1 MERDKINRLQISVY
15 NQGQGIAAEDIPMV
29 FERFY
34 KGDKSRGLDR
44 RGTGL
49 GMYIAKTIIAA
60 HGEDIWV
67 TSAQDKDCQFTFTL
81 KEAPTGEKR

>member
-1 MERDKINRLQISVY
+1 
-15 NQGQGIAAEDIPMV
+15 MV

-49 GMYIAKTIIAA
+49 GMYIAKTIVAA

-67 TSAQDKDCQFTFTL
+67 TSAQGKDCQFTFTL
-81 KEAPTGEKR
+81 KETAADKR

>member
-1 MERDKINRLQISVY
+1 
-15 NQGQGIAAEDIPMV
+15 MV

-44 RGTGL
+44 QGTGL
-49 GMYIAKTIIAA
+49 GMYIAKTIITA

-67 TSAQDKDCQFTFTL
+67 TSAQGKDCQFAFTL
-81 KEAPTGEKR
+81 KEAPAGDKR

>member
-1 MERDKINRLQISVY
+1 MKERSKKERIRVSVY
-15 NQGQGIAAEDIPMV
+15 NQGQGIAAEDLPLV

-49 GMYIAKTIIAA
+49 GLYICKTIIAA
-60 HGEDIWV
+60 HGEEIWV
-67 TSAQDKDCQFTFTL
+67 TSVEGRDCQFTFTI
-81 KEAPTGEKR
+81 KETVA